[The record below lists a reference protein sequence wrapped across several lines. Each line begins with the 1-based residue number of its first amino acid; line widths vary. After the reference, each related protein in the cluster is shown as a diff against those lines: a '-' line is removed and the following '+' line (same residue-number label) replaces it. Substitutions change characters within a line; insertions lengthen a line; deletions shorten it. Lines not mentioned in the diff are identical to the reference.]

1 MTDVLEMLSR
11 GLGAGCVYA
20 LLGLGFVIIYRAT
33 KVVSFAQPGF
43 LLAGAVIVSTL
54 AGPLGFF
61 GALVAGAALTAGLA
75 LVVERVAVRPMVGRP
90 VFTVAIITLGVDVV
104 VRVVTGGF
112 VGFDLMQVHDPWG
125 LDVTTIAGIEFQQR
139 HLAVM
144 VATAVVATALV
155 AFFRFSRMGLAM
167 RAAAF
172 DQETALAQGISIG
185 AVFAV
190 SWAIAGALAAIGGV
204 FAAVGG
210 SVDPNLWLIALIALP
225 VVILGGMDSLPG
237 AIVAGLGVGVLQE
250 LIANYQHTFPAWL
263 GGNVSTLTPFLVL
276 VVVLLLRP
284 FGLFGTREVERV

>member
-1 MTDVLEMLSR
+1 MTEVVQLLSR

-33 KVVSFAQPGF
+33 RVVSFAQPGF
-43 LLAGAVIVSTL
+43 MLAGAVIVSYL
-54 AGPLGFF
+54 AGPLGFI
-61 GALVAGAALTAGLA
+61 GALVAGAAMTAVLA

-90 VFTVAIITLGVDVV
+90 AFTVAIITLGVDVV
-104 VRVVTGGF
+104 VRIVTGAF
-112 VGFDLMQVHDPWG
+112 LGFDLRQVHDPWG
-125 LDVTTIAGIEFQQR
+125 LGLTTVAGIEVQQR

-144 VATAVVATALV
+144 VVTAVVATALI

-237 AIVAGLGVGVLQE
+237 AILAGLGVGVLQE
-250 LIANYQHTFPAWL
+250 VISNYQHSFPGWL
-263 GGNVSTLTPFLVL
+263 GGNVATLTPFVVL
-276 VVVLLLRP
+276 VVVLLVRP